1 VTDSAEKQSGPST
14 VLSGFDGRVALI
26 TGGTRGIG
34 LATGRAL
41 AEAGATVVLTGRD
54 ETAAKER
61 AAELAAECGAP
72 VHGLGLDVTDSKATG
87 TVIRGVAK
95 EHGRLDV
102 VVANAG
108 AMEDALIGMIRD
120 ELIERMLTTNVT
132 GTINTVQAAARAMM
146 RRRSGA
152 IVVLAS
158 IVGERGSAGQTAYAA
173 AKAAVANIAKST
185 AKELGRYGIR
195 VNAVAPGVIETD
207 MTSHLAEDV
216 LAERAAG
223 APLGRLGRAEEV
235 ARAIRFLVS
244 DEASFVTGQVLG
256 VDGGLV
262 L

>member
-1 VTDSAEKQSGPST
+1 MTEST
-14 VLSGFDGRVALI
+14 SRPLDLGGKVAVV

-34 LATGRAL
+34 LATARAL

-54 ETAAKER
+54 EASAKEVATR
-61 AAELAAECGAP
+61 VAAELALDAGVDVIGTA
-72 VHGLGLDVTDSKATG
+72 LDVTDSKATS

-95 EHGRLDV
+95 EHGRLDI

-108 AMEDALIGMIRD
+108 VLEDALIGMIRD
-120 ELIERMLTTNVT
+120 ELVQKMLLTNVA

-146 RRRSGA
+146 RKKSGA

-158 IVGERGSAGQTAYAA
+158 IVGEKGSAGQTAYAA
-173 AKAAVANIAKST
+173 SKAAVGNVARSS

-195 VNAVAPGVIETD
+195 VNAVAPGVIDTD
-207 MTSHLAEDV
+207 MTRHLGEEILSRRTEDT
-216 LAERAAG
+216 
-223 APLGRLGRAEEV
+223 PLGRLGQPADV
-235 ARAIRFLVS
+235 AKAIRFLVS
-244 DEASFVTGQVLG
+244 DEAAFITGQVLG